1 MDADADAAL
10 HPSPLLPSQNSLQ
23 EATRISFEYSL
34 KVPSQEFF
42 YRLDRIF
49 TPILVY
55 KTHF

>member
-1 MDADADAAL
+1 MFSKDREILVLKSNIED
-10 HPSPLLPSQNSLQ
+10 
-23 EATRISFEYSL
+23 TL